1 MGPAKVEGKPLNLTV
16 ETVFFFIINFYKELD
31 KKKEGNTEWG
41 REDAV
46 KVGVAG
52 RRAEG
57 GE

>member
-1 MGPAKVEGKPLNLTV
+1 MEGKPLNLTV